1 MRTLTIKAAFV
12 DKIQMLQHR
21 KKELKKVGTRT
32 KVIEKDLNS
41 LNKEQLANI
50 LNSCNSYYFEDNCIY
65 YKVDLTPQEKK
76 QLVQEINRGI
86 DYDISRLINWC
97 NQSKEHKEQIFE
109 YLNRHSIFIEGI
121 NK

>member
-21 KKELKKVGTRT
+21 KEELKKVATKT

-86 DYDISRLINWC
+86 DYDINRLIGWC